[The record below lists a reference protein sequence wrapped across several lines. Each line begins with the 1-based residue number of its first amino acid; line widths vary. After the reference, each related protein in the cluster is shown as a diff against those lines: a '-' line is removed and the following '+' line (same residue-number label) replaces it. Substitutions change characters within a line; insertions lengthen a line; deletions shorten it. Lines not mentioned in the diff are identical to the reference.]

1 MALDYSLSQPSGLSA
16 RNAVAVT
23 PSNDDDLTYTS
34 RAVFVGTGGN
44 LNVDMASGDTVLL
57 TAVPA
62 GAFLPISVNRIRST
76 STTASNIVA
85 FW

>member
-34 RAVFVGTGGN
+34 RAVFVGGAGN
-44 LNVDMASGDTVLL
+44 LNVDMAGGDTVLL
-57 TAVPA
+57 TGLLA
-62 GAFLPISVNRIRST
+62 GSFLPISVNRIRST
-76 STTASNIVA
+76 STTATNIIA